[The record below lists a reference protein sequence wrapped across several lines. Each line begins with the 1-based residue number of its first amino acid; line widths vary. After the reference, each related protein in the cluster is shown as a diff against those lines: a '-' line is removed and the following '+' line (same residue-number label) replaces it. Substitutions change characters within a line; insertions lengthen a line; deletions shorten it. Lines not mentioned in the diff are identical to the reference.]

1 MKTIA
6 NLQEAELALEPF
18 WPANLR
24 GRTVYT
30 TEYME
35 RFMEFVHDPQNKPR
49 VVHIAGTSGK
59 TSTAYYVASLLKQAG
74 KRVGLMTSP
83 HIEALSERAQV
94 DLEPLPEAEFCSELS
109 SYMDLVWQSGITLS
123 YAEIIYGFAFWE
135 FVRQRV
141 DYIVVEVGMGGLL
154 DATNV
159 IDREDKV
166 SVITD
171 IGLDHTNVLGDSLEE
186 IARHKAGI
194 IRLHNSVFMHRQDDA
209 VMGVVREVSMRRQAD
224 LHIVERTADA
234 PGFLPLFQ
242 RRNFSLATNVV
253 SFILQRDN
261 IGQLTPAQISDAARV
276 HIPARME
283 QFRKKRKIILL
294 DNAHNPQ
301 KLHAL
306 REAIDEQ
313 YPNKS
318 IALMLAFV
326 AGRGRN
332 TEEMIEAIIP
342 VSEHV
347 IATTIPA
354 GSHNRGSCDPD
365 EIADICGTNHV
376 AAEAIDDTT
385 EAYHA
390 LLDRP
395 EDVLVVT
402 GSTYLLEHI
411 RPLVR
416 I

>member
-1 MKTIA
+1 
-6 NLQEAELALEPF
+6 
-18 WPANLR
+18 
-24 GRTVYT
+24 
-30 TEYME
+30 
-35 RFMEFVHDPQNKPR
+35 MEFVHDPQNKPH
-49 VVHIAGTSGK
+49 VVHVAGTSGK
-59 TSTAYYVASLLKQAG
+59 TSTAYYVASLLRQAG

-83 HIEALSERAQV
+83 HVEALNERVQV
-94 DLEPLPEAEFCSELS
+94 DLEPLPEAEFCAELS
-109 SYMDLVWQSGITLS
+109 AYMGLVEQSGIKLS

-171 IGLDHTNVLGDSLEE
+171 IGLDHTNSLGDSLEE

-194 IRLHNSVFMHRQDDA
+194 IRLHNSVFMHRQGEA
-209 VMGVVREVSMRRQAD
+209 VMGVIQEASMRRQAD
-224 LHIVERTADA
+224 LHVVEQITGA
-234 PGFLPLFQ
+234 PDFLPLFQ
-242 RRNFSLATNVV
+242 KRNFSLATNVV
-253 SFILQRDN
+253 SFILQRD
-261 IGQLTPAQISDAARV
+261 GGRQLTAEQLSEAARV

-301 KLHAL
+301 KLQAL

-318 IALMLAFV
+318 IALLLAFV
-326 AGRGRN
+326 ASKGRN
-332 TEEMIEAIIP
+332 IEEMIEAIIP
-342 VSEHV
+342 VGDHV
-347 IATTIPA
+347 IVTTIPT
-354 GSHNRGSCDPD
+354 GSHHRDSCDPED
-365 EIADICGTNHV
+365 VADICRTNHV
-376 AAEAIDDTT
+376 AAEAIDDTMQ
-385 EAYHA
+385 AYDA

-416 I
+416 N